1 MTSPSPDK
9 AYLVNHLPVNNS
21 RTAVAVANLHSA
33 FLSRFYETCFSAAAA
48 SLTYSTKLLNEISFF
63 HRLRVSTAVFD
74 LICAISNHFAVTRAA
89 GACLLAALDSLDQ
102 GVTREFPSAV
112 DLK

>member
-9 AYLVNHLPVNNS
+9 AHLVNHLPVNNS

-33 FLSRFYETCFSAAAA
+33 FLSRFYETCFSAAD